1 MQTAQVLQKENTILK
16 KELEKKDSQL
26 EKKSAYIKTLEATLI
41 DFKKNRF
48 GSKSEKENKDQLP
61 LFNEVELIADTK
73 MPPKPKNKKKKTG
86 KRTNLPKDLERIDK
100 TYDIDDNQKTCPHD
114 GNTLKHIGQVV
125 TEQFYLKP
133 AVVKVIKHKQYK
145 YACSCGKHIITAKKP
160 KDMIP
165 KSIATPELLSYICVS
180 KYADSLPLYRLNNM
194 FKRIDVKISR
204 QVMANWMIKCANAI
218 QPLVNLITDALYDQP
233 CVHIDET
240 PIQVLKEAGK
250 KASSK
255 SYMWVQRAGNNIIF
269 NYHNSR
275 SSKVVEQLLSN
286 YQGALMTDGYP
297 GYDAVAIKY
306 NISHLA
312 CWVHARRYFIKVLDT
327 GNNPNAQKMIGLI
340 GKLYAIESQIKELQT
355 DEKYK
360 QRQKNSLP
368 VINEIREF
376 LDEILHSTTP
386 SGAMGKALAYLQN
399 QWPKLIRYVDD
410 GNYPIDNNAAENA
423 IRPFVVG
430 RKNWLFANTPN
441 GAHASANL
449 YSIIETAKAHNL
461 NPQAYLTYIFKEL
474 PLIKTID
481 DYEKLMPW
489 NYKPQK

>member
-1 MQTAQVLQKENTILK
+1 MQSTQELQKEVDFLK
-16 KELEKKDSQL
+16 EKLEKKDSQL
-26 EKKSAYIKTLEATLI
+26 KQNAIYIKTLEATLI

-48 GSKSEKENKDQLP
+48 GSKSEKTNADQLP
-61 LFNEVELIADTK
+61 LFNEVELITDAKKPT
-73 MPPKPKNKKKKTG
+73 KPKKQKRKTG
-86 KRTNLPKDLERIDK
+86 KRDNLPNDLERIDK
-100 TYDIDDNQKTCPHD
+100 NYDIDENQKTCPHD

-133 AVVKVIKHKQYK
+133 AVIKVIKHKQYK

-180 KYADSLPLYRLNNM
+180 KYADSLPLYRLSSM
-194 FKRIDVKISR
+194 FKRINVKITR
-204 QVMANWMIKCANAI
+204 QNMANWMIKCANAV
-218 QPLVNLITDALYDQP
+218 QPLINLIADVLYDQP
-233 CVHIDET
+233 CVHIDES

-255 SYMWVQRAGNNIIF
+255 SYMWVQRAGNNILF
-269 NYHNSR
+269 NYNNSR

-306 NISHLA
+306 NINHLA
-312 CWVHARRYFIKVLDT
+312 CWVHARRYFIKVIDS
-327 GNNPNAQKMIGLI
+327 GQNSNAQKMIDLI
-340 GKLYAIESQIKELQT
+340 GKLYAIEKQIKKLQP

-360 QRQKNSLP
+360 RRQADSVL
-368 VINEIREF
+368 VIEKIKQF
-376 LDEILHSTTP
+376 LDEILHSTAP
-386 SGAMGKALAYLQN
+386 SGPMGKALVYLQN
-399 QWPKLIRYVDD
+399 QWPKLIRYIDD
-410 GNYPIDNNAAENA
+410 GNYPIDNNVAENA

-430 RKNWLFANTPN
+430 RKNWLFANTPS

-449 YSIIETAKAHNL
+449 YSIIETAKAHDL
-461 NPQAYLTYIFKEL
+461 NPQDYLTYIFKKL
-474 PLIKTID
+474 PLVATIE
-481 DYEKLMPW
+481 DYEKLLPW
-489 NYKPQK
+489 NYKS